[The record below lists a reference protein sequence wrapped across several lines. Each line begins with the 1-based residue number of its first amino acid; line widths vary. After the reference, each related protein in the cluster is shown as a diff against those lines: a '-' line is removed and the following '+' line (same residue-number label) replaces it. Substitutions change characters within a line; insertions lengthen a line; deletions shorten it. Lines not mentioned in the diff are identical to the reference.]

1 MGTRGQVFH
10 VPSVCEAATFR
21 ETSTV
26 LTHIPHMALEEPGV
40 EGLGR
45 RVVVLEAWALQRDS

>member
-1 MGTRGQVFH
+1 M
-10 VPSVCEAATFR
+10 AATFR
-21 ETSTV
+21 ETSPV
-26 LTHIPHMALEEPGV
+26 FAHIPHMALGEPSV